1 MQPVLTTARSLSPS
15 SPPQGAIIGHQRI
28 QTELEKVF
36 AREPWGK
43 EVLPLV
49 GPLALRS
56 LQEIKGGKRP
66 VAMSSSSGTA
76 ETADIL
82 MTPAWHACAHNG
94 ASPPFTGTAET
105 VETSANSFLCTR
117 SDSNGIEETSDG
129 VKGVWDIFEGDRLN
143 AISASGGILPLVGLV
158 S

>member
-1 MQPVLTTARSLSPS
+1 MHRYASPDLDLRGMQPVLTTARPVHRLIWTWVACNQCSLQRARCLPR
-15 SPPQGAIIGHQRI
+15 PQGAIIERQRI

-66 VAMSSSSGTA
+66 VAMSAPSGTA

-94 ASPPFTGTAET
+94 VLPPVHRHRRDCGNLGELFP
-105 VETSANSFLCTR
+105 R
-117 SDSNGIEETSDG
+117 HR
-129 VKGVWDIFEGDRLN
+129 K
-143 AISASGGILPLVGLV
+143 
-158 S
+158 